1 MAMIFLI
8 KNCSS
13 YRLGSSSRSSS
24 LDNLSATLSGDE
36 GSDND
41 SEPRVTPWI
50 KGTHLSEQRNIE
62 KSRNHAFYQYLYISL
77 TTSSNQ
83 LNQ

>member
-1 MAMIFLI
+1 MARIFLI

-13 YRLGSSSRSSS
+13 YRLGSSSRRSS

-41 SEPRVTPWI
+41 SEPRGTPWI
-50 KGTHLSEQRNIE
+50 KGTLLSEE
-62 KSRNHAFYQYLYISL
+62 LKFKKIS
-77 TTSSNQ
+77 
-83 LNQ
+83 

>member
-1 MAMIFLI
+1 MARMFLI

-13 YRLGSSSRSSS
+13 YRLGSSSRISS

-41 SEPRVTPWI
+41 SEPRVTAWI
-50 KGTHLSEQRNIE
+50 KGTLLPEQFNVK
-62 KSRNHAFYQYLYISL
+62 KSRNHAFYQ
-77 TTSSNQ
+77 
-83 LNQ
+83 